1 MGTMGGKRSRAFCR
15 SLSALY
21 PAAQVTRAAEHGFHR
36 ILSTHE
42 IRGREGGMYFV
53 EKKEGWRLLIEK
65 FQQLK
70 RLLILGEII
79 ISWGKMNGIENL
91 VEREW

>member
-1 MGTMGGKRSRAFCR
+1 
-15 SLSALY
+15 
-21 PAAQVTRAAEHGFHR
+21 
-36 ILSTHE
+36 
-42 IRGREGGMYFV
+42 MYFV

>member
-42 IRGREGGMYFV
+42 IRGREGGRD

>member
-1 MGTMGGKRSRAFCR
+1 
-15 SLSALY
+15 
-21 PAAQVTRAAEHGFHR
+21 
-36 ILSTHE
+36 
-42 IRGREGGMYFV
+42 MYFV

-91 VEREW
+91 VGREW